1 MRRAHC
7 LNASSH
13 ISVFEMKLGAFDH
26 CSSEMLIA
34 CISRFCRFFRLVGDL
49 VFEMMKLVGVV
60 SRAEFLMPN
69 LGSLIMGL
77 AWGAT
82 RSTGIGDMVILI
94 LLSFTIINLSSAIGA
109 QVNTLSDQD
118 LDSKDER
125 KKELVAALNAFGAN
139 RLKRVLVTE
148 CTTALI
154 LVVLF
159 TYIQQKPVLS
169 VLWIS
174 GISLGCAYSL
184 QPIRLKSRNWLAPIS
199 LILVLAFLPVL
210 FAYCTFTNEL
220 NLFFLASLTGLALTV
235 YSVIIPTETRDYF
248 GDKAMGIKTFT
259 VSLGLAKASL
269 LAIVL
274 LTAGA
279 TLMVIAFLLQ
289 FTYANHWFLS
299 FFLFT
304 IPVACFF
311 VLRQFKRLYLLS
323 KEYVASNCSSLL
335 EEKIVTLSALNPQW
349 IQIITQT
356 YTAISIILLLSK
368 FLL

>member
-1 MRRAHC
+1 
-7 LNASSH
+7 
-13 ISVFEMKLGAFDH
+13 VFETAKLF
-26 CSSEMLIA
+26 
-34 CISRFCRFFRLVGDL
+34 
-49 VFEMMKLVGVV
+49 GVV

-82 RSTGIGDMVILI
+82 RSTSIGDLVILI
-94 LLSFTIINLSSAIGA
+94 VLSFTIINLSSAIGA
-109 QVNTLSDQD
+109 QANTLSDRD

-139 RLKRVLVTE
+139 RLKRVLVAE
-148 CTTALI
+148 CIMALV

-159 TYIQQKPVLS
+159 TYIQQKPGLL
-169 VLWIS
+169 VLWII

-210 FAYCTFTNEL
+210 FAYYTFTNEVTF
-220 NLFFLASLTGLALTV
+220 LFLVSLTGLALSV
-235 YSVIIPTETRDYF
+235 YGVIIPTETRDYF
-248 GDKAMGIKTFT
+248 GDKARGIKTFT
-259 VSLGLAKASL
+259 VSLGLVKASL

-279 TLMVIAFLLQ
+279 TLTVIAFLLQ
-289 FTYANHWFLS
+289 FIYAQHWFLS
-299 FFLFT
+299 FFLFA
-304 IPVACFF
+304 IPVTCFF
-311 VLRQFKRLYLLS
+311 VLRQFRRLYFLS
-323 KEYVASNCSSLL
+323 REYVASNGSDLL
-335 EEKIVTLSALNPQW
+335 EERIVTLSALNPRW
-349 IQIITQT
+349 IKIITQT